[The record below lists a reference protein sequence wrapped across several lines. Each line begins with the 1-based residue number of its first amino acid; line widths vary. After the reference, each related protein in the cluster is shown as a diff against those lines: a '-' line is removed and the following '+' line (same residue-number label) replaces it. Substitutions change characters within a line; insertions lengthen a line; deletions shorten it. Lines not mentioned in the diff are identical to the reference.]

1 MNTLNGDI
9 PMQSEELV
17 TPFETHVSHSG
28 KKDKRTMASAM
39 ATENPKQ
46 TTFQS
51 YVAE

>member
-1 MNTLNGDI
+1 MHID
-9 PMQSEELV
+9 ELAS
-17 TPFETHVSHSG
+17 PFETHVSHSG
-28 KKDKRTMASAM
+28 KRNKRATASAM